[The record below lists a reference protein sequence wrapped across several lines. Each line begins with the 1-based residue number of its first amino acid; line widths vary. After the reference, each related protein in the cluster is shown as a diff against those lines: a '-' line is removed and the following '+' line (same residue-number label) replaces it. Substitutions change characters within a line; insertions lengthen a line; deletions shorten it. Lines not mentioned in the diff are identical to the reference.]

1 MYIPLPGM
9 FAYSEQGLCT
19 TFYYFSGI
27 MEHISTK
34 AELLFSFPS
43 HIVYNRDNG
52 YYEPGRDIRRGKQEI
67 SAYQGGTYAKRN
79 MDIQEK

>member
-1 MYIPLPGM
+1 MYIPLPGCSRILNRVYAPL
-9 FAYSEQGLCT
+9 FIIFQGLWNIYPQKQS
-19 TFYYFSGI
+19 FF
-27 MEHISTK
+27 
-34 AELLFSFPS
+34 FSFPS